1 MESKKRI
8 GTSVVFNIDYMF
20 LWHIRIDDFRLFTW
34 HVALFYFTCM
44 FSVSPVAVFHR
55 LTLGFTLNVCVQSR
69 KERPS
74 AHCLRHRAY
83 TSAFI
88 ASINIHPSVSKG
100 ISNNTSDNKSSSI
113 FSIDNRATNFI
124 HTKLCK
130 LVYWIMIYT
139 EEISLIL
146 QTLYVER
153 RNIHHFLIACQR
165 FSSARW

>member
-1 MESKKRI
+1 MTHSNWWLPVIYLTRCVVLLYLHVLRQPCCSFPPADAGIHTEWFVSNPGKRK
-8 GTSVVFNIDYMF
+8 N
-20 LWHIRIDDFRLFTW
+20 
-34 HVALFYFTCM
+34 
-44 FSVSPVAVFHR
+44 
-55 LTLGFTLNVCVQSR
+55 
-69 KERPS
+69 S

-88 ASINIHPSVSKG
+88 ASINFHPSVSKG

-130 LVYWIMIYT
+130 RVYWIMIYT

-146 QTLYVER
+146 KTLYVER

>member
-1 MESKKRI
+1 M
-8 GTSVVFNIDYMF
+8 TSGYLLDT
-20 LWHIRIDDFRLFTW
+20 LRCFTW
-34 HVALFYFTCM
+34 PAFPSSALLQ
-44 FSVSPVAVFHR
+44 FSTGWRWDS
-55 LTLGFTLNVCVQSR
+55 LWMICVQSR

-74 AHCLRHRAY
+74 AHCLRYRAY

-153 RNIHHFLIACQR
+153 RNIYDFRVQDDRVYLIRINQVIMHNY
-165 FSSARW
+165 

>member
-8 GTSVVFNIDYMF
+8 GTPVVFNID
-20 LWHIRIDDFRLFTW
+20 D
-34 HVALFYFTCM
+34 
-44 FSVSPVAVFHR
+44 
-55 LTLGFTLNVCVQSR
+55 TLELMTSGYLLDTLRCFTLPACSPSALLQFSTGWRWDSLRVICVQSR
-69 KERPS
+69 KERTP
-74 AHCLRHRAY
+74 AHCLRHQAY

-100 ISNNTSDNKSSSI
+100 ISNNTSDTKSSSI

-139 EEISLIL
+139 EERSLIL
-146 QTLYVER
+146 KTLYVER

>member
-1 MESKKRI
+1 MTHSNWWLPVIYLTRC
-8 GTSVVFNIDYMF
+8 VVLLY
-20 LWHIRIDDFRLFTW
+20 L
-34 HVALFYFTCM
+34 HVLRQPCCSFPPADGM
-44 FSVSPVAVFHR
+44 I
-55 LTLGFTLNVCVQSR
+55 CVQSR

-146 QTLYVER
+146 KTLYVER